1 MVFDDDELHSLIR
14 SFIQSY
20 CYKDLTKLIKKG
32 EKSLYVNFADIS
44 KFNKDLAEE
53 LLENPEPIIKSFEI
67 AIKDEEIAEEQEIK
81 VRFSN
86 LPKSSHVRIR
96 NIRHNHI
103 GKLIWTDGIIRQSSD
118 VRPKMTSA
126 VFECACGNKINIIQK
141 ENKLEKPAR
150 CPSCRK
156 KDKFILIDKELIDMQ
171 RLVIEESPESL
182 VGADQ
187 PKRISVFLMGDILT
201 PKLEKKRYPGNK
213 IKVVG
218 ILKEVPVPLRTGG
231 ESTKFDLLVNANS
244 VETIE
249 EEFDEIEISK
259 KEEEEIRELA
269 GDSKIY
275 KKLVASVAPSIYG
288 YNDIKEAIVLQLFG
302 GAKKERTD
310 GTRMRGDIHIF
321 LIGDP
326 GAGKSE
332 LLKYIAQLAPK
343 SKYVSGKGATSAGL
357 TATVVKD
364 EFMRGWALEAG
375 TLVLANN
382 GIVCI
387 DELDKMTPEDR
398 SAMHE
403 ALEQQKITISKANIQ
418 ATLKAETTVLA
429 AANPKYG
436 RFDPYQPIPKQLDLP
451 NTLINRFDL
460 IFIIKDEP
468 DKDKDKEIAKHV
480 LTLQRDIES
489 IKPEIETSLLRKY
502 IAYARQKCFP
512 KLSKEAQ
519 REIIKFYVDLRSSST
534 AATGD
539 GVKSVPISARQ
550 LQALVRLSEA
560 SARIR
565 LDDTATASDA
575 RKAIRLL
582 KNYLKEVGTD
592 PETGQ
597 LDIDRIATGVTA
609 TQRDRMSKMVRI
621 LDALESKFG
630 REIPEEDI
638 LTEAENDGI
647 EKQKAKEIIQ
657 NMLKKG
663 ELFEPKH
670 GIVSRMN

>member
-1 MVFDDDELHSLIR
+1 MVFDDDQLHSLLR
-14 SFIQSY
+14 SFIQTY
-20 CYKDLTKLIKKG
+20 CYKNLTKIIKKG
-32 EKSLYVNFADIS
+32 EQSLIVNFSNLS

-53 LLENPEPIIKSFEI
+53 LLENPEPILKSFEI
-67 AIKDEEIAEEQEIK
+67 AIKDEEIVEDQKIS
-81 VRFSN
+81 VRFVN
-86 LPKSSHVRIR
+86 LPKSSNVKIR
-96 NIRHNHI
+96 NIRHKHI

-126 VFECACGNKINIIQK
+126 VFECSCGNKITVIQK
-141 ENKLEKPAR
+141 ENKLEKPPR

-156 KDKFILIDKELIDMQ
+156 KDKFILVDKELVDMQ

-187 PKRISVFLMGDILT
+187 PKRISVFLVGDILK
-201 PKLEKKRYPGNK
+201 PSLEKNRYPGNK
-213 IKVVG
+213 IKIVG

-231 ESTKFDLLVNANS
+231 ESTKFDLIINANS

-259 KEEEEIRELA
+259 EEEEEIKALSK
-269 GDSKIY
+269 DPKIY

-302 GAKKERTD
+302 GAKKERAD

-343 SKYVSGKGATSAGL
+343 SKYVSGKGATGAGL

-375 TLVLANN
+375 TLVLTNN
-382 GIVCI
+382 GICCI

-403 ALEQQKITISKANIQ
+403 ALEQQKITISKANVQ
-418 ATLKAETTVLA
+418 ATLRAETTVLA

-436 RFDPYQPIPKQLDLP
+436 RFDPYQPIAKQIDLP

-468 DKDKDKEIAKHV
+468 DKDKDREIAKHV

-489 IKPEIETSLLRKY
+489 IQPEIDTGLMRKY
-502 IAYARQKCFP
+502 IAYARQTCFP

-519 REIIKFYVDLRSSST
+519 REITKFYVDLRSSTS
-534 AATGD
+534 AATSE

-565 LDDTATASDA
+565 LDNTATASDA

-609 TQRDRMSKMVRI
+609 TQRDRMGKIIRI
-621 LDALESKFG
+621 LDNLENKFG
-630 REIPEEDI
+630 NEIPEEDI
-638 LTEAENDGI
+638 LVEAENEGI
-647 EKQKAKEIIQ
+647 EKQKAKEILQ

-663 ELFEPKH
+663 ELFEPRH
-670 GIVSRMN
+670 GIISRM